1 MSTLSL
7 FDLDSSKATKDQ
19 VSLVRAG
26 LMSPQDKVKLDSIE
40 ASANKYIHPDT
51 HPATLITGLAT
62 VATTGNYT
70 DLTNTPIIPTSLPA
84 NGGNADTLDSFHSSD
99 FTPVSHIGSNGVS
112 HAAVTTTTNGFMIAT
127 DKTKLDTIILL
138 ENTSVGLSSLYS
150 NQTGTGNTILG
161 RNSLYSNTTG
171 NYNTAIGFETLKAN
185 ITGNYNVVVGG
196 SALLN
201 NTASNNTAIGYAS
214 MNSNTTGTENTAI
227 GKSTLQSNTIGNY
240 NVAIGNLSL
249 FNNTT
254 SDNIAIGYRS
264 MNLNTTGTQ
273 NTVIGRSAL
282 QSNIIGNYNTA
293 IGYATLINNT
303 ESNNTAIGNS
313 ALYAN
318 ITGKENTALGV
329 NAGRYITNGLT
340 ANTTSDYSIYI
351 GNATKASADNNQ
363 NEIVIGYNATGKGS
377 NTIQLGNSSVTDG
390 YIGNNKIWTT
400 ANSGNN
406 SGLDA
411 DSVDS
416 KHISDIY
423 TKTAGESTPYPL
435 ISTAGGTSSM
445 ASIIGNWQSNN
456 YIGFGATATA
466 LKLGIVN
473 TTNGDWKDQ
482 DVDLYVNTKKVWTS
496 GNQGLGSTMDSD
508 LVDGVHANDING
520 TPIAGYFASP
530 NYSLIGVLP
539 VSNNATYDKIYI
551 ELIGGAQDSTG
562 LNCDHIVLAN
572 RGSFAYVYNKGGVN
586 TTRGPVKIVAYRQT
600 DGSVNI
606 YVVANGYYAAIV
618 SAKATYINGNQSTLK
633 MGVWNTTTPTGTI
646 LFDSTISPTN
656 YYAEYVH
663 PASHSADIISINAT
677 NYSNVLN
684 TSVTNVQLLA
694 DTVNNLTYYNTIT
707 IDADNSLITGSKK
720 ADTLCWNN
728 TCVYNNTSTSTTV
741 LLMSLTLTKKLRFG
755 KYYACFRLRSTNN
768 TLTTDG
774 IKLDILKN
782 VSGTM
787 TSQASRNIKA
797 NEFTTTNTYQCFYV
811 PFEYTGAHATN
822 EQFNLT
828 ITLLSQTLVYEV
840 ALDSIIIA
848 PVGIGVFSPI

>member
-1 MSTLSL
+1 MSSLSL
-7 FDLDSSKATKDQ
+7 FDLEYGKASKDQ
-19 VSLVRAG
+19 ASITSPG
-26 LMSPQDKVKLDSIE
+26 LMSPQDKIKLDGLSE
-40 ASANKYIHPDT
+40 YTHPDT
-51 HPATLITGLAT
+51 HPATMITGLAT

-70 DLTNTPIIPTSLPA
+70 DLTNKPVIPTSLPA
-84 NGGNADTLDSFHSSD
+84 NGGNADTIDGQHASD
-99 FTPVSHIGSNGVS
+99 FTPVSHVGSNGNS
-112 HAAVTTTTNGFMIAT
+112 HSIATSTINGFMAST
-127 DKTKLDTIILL
+127 DKAKLDAMVVL
-138 ENTSVGLSSLYS
+138 ENTAIGLSSLYS
-150 NQTGTGNTILG
+150 NQTGTSNTALG
-161 RNSLYSNTTG
+161 RNSLNANTAGNHNTAIGFGTLKTNITG
-171 NYNTAIGFETLKAN
+171 NYNTAIGSNTLYNN
-185 ITGNYNVVVGG
+185 INV
-196 SALLN
+196 
-201 NTASNNTAIGYAS
+201 NNTAIGYNA
-214 MNSNTTGTENTAI
+214 MYSNTWGSYNIAI
-227 GKSTLQSNTIGNY
+227 GTNTLYTNQNGNY
-240 NVAIGNLSL
+240 NVAVGDNALNHNIGGG
-249 FNNTT
+249 NNTSIGLDSMFSNT
-254 SDNIAIGYRS
+254 TGAYNIAIG
-264 MNLNTTGTQ
+264 NNTLYVNQ
-273 NTVIGRSAL
+273 
-282 QSNIIGNYNTA
+282 IGNYNTA
-293 IGYATLINNT
+293 LGYAALTNNI

-313 ALYAN
+313 ALYTN
-318 ITGKENTALGV
+318 TTGKENTAIGV
-329 NAGRYITNGLT
+329 NAGRYITNGST
-340 ANTTSDYSIYI
+340 SNTTSDYSIYI
-351 GNATKASADNNQ
+351 GNNTKAGADNNQ

-377 NTIQLGNSSVTDG
+377 NTIQLGNSNVTDG

-456 YIGFGATATA
+456 YIGFGAIGNA
-466 LKLGIVN
+466 LKLGVVN

-482 DVDLYVNTKKVWTS
+482 DVDLYVNTRKVWTT
-496 GNQGLGSTMDSD
+496 GNQGSGSTMDSD

-551 ELIGGAQDSTG
+551 ELIGGVQDSTG
-562 LNCDHIVLAN
+562 LNCDYIVLAN

-600 DGSVNI
+600 DGSVNV

-633 MGVWNTTTPTGTI
+633 MGVWNTTTPTGTV
-646 LFDSTISPTN
+646 LFDSLTSATN
-656 YYAEYVH
+656 YSAEYVH

-694 DTVNNLTYYNTIT
+694 DAINNLTYYNTIT
-707 IDADNSLITGSKK
+707 IDADNVLITGSKK

-741 LLMSLTLTKKLRFG
+741 SLMSLTLTKKLRFG

-811 PFEYTGAHATN
+811 PFEYTGTHATN

-828 ITLLSQTLVYEV
+828 ITLLSQTSVYEV
-840 ALDSIIIA
+840 ALDSIVIA